1 MKRII
6 YIVFAAF
13 VLTMVPATYACA
25 QNDRTGSA
33 GHIETPRERKA
44 REARE
49 AEARKRKQQQEAA
62 ARRQREEEARK
73 KREAEAAAQRQR
85 EEEARKQRE
94 AEEAAR
100 RQREAEERERQ
111 RVFRELEANMVYVE
125 GGTFTMGPTSEQ
137 GSDANDWEKPAHQVT
152 LSSFHLC
159 KYEVTQELW
168 QAVMGSNP
176 SKYKGGKRPVEQ
188 VSWEQ
193 CQRFITRLNQ
203 LTSKNYR
210 LPTEAEWE
218 YAARGGNRSQRYKYA
233 GGNSIGDV
241 AWHKSNSSDQ
251 THDVGTKRA
260 NELGLYDMSG
270 NVYEWCNDRYDNY
283 SSISQTNPRGAYS
296 GSLRV
301 ARGGCW
307 YYDANG
313 CRVSYRDS
321 RAPTYTDPCLG
332 LRLAY

>member
-6 YIVFAAF
+6 QILLAAF

-49 AEARKRKQQQEAA
+49 AEARKKKQQQEAA
-62 ARRQREEEARK
+62 ARRQREEARK

-85 EEEARKQRE
+85 EEEARKK
-94 AEEAAR
+94 
-100 RQREAEERERQ
+100 REAEERERM
-111 RVFRELEANMVYVE
+111 RPFRELEANMVYVE
-125 GGTFTMGPTSEQ
+125 GGTFTMGATSEQ
-137 GSDANDWEKPAHQVT
+137 GSDAWDHEKPTHQVT

-176 SKYKGGKRPVEQ
+176 SNFKGSKRPVEQ
-188 VSWEQ
+188 VSWED
-193 CQRFITRLNQ
+193 CQQFITKLNQ
-203 LTSKNYR
+203 LTGKNYR

-218 YAARGGNRSQRYKYA
+218 YAARGGNRSNSYKYA
-233 GGNSIGDV
+233 GSNSIGDV
-241 AWHKSNSSDQ
+241 AWYTDNSSST

-260 NELGLYDMSG
+260 NELGLYDMAG
-270 NVYEWCNDRYDNY
+270 NVYEWCSDWFGSY
-283 SSISQTNPRGAYS
+283 SSGAQTNPHGASS
-296 GSLRV
+296 GSYRV
-301 ARGGCW
+301 YRGGCW
-307 YYDANG
+307 YSYARD
-313 CRVSYRDS
+313 CRVSDRNGSSPALRNYDV
-321 RAPTYTDPCLG
+321 G
-332 LRLAY
+332 LRLAL